1 MNAQLRAFSDP
12 TRMHILMLVREKEL
26 SAGAIS
32 SHFSISRPGVSQ
44 HLTILKAASLL
55 KERREGTS
63 RYYSIDPA
71 GFSILRD
78 ALEGFWQERPQ
89 QVYALQG

>member
-1 MNAQLRAFSDP
+1 MQ
-12 TRMHILMLVREKEL
+12 ILMLVRESEL

-55 KERREGTS
+55 KERRAGTS
-63 RYYSIDPA
+63 RLYSIDPT
-71 GFSILRD
+71 GFAIIKNSM
-78 ALEGFWQERPQ
+78 ECFWQERKQ
-89 QVYALQG
+89 EIYAMQA